1 MKLIPHLVAALTAA
15 ACIWGTPAGAENW
28 PGWRGPRG
36 DGTSTDKQAPTQW
49 SSTNNIAWKTPIAG
63 LGHSSPIIW
72 GDRLFLTTAL
82 PETQERLLLCL
93 ERATGKLLW
102 QQTVLRAPL
111 EAKNGENSFASSTPV
126 TDGRR
131 VYVTFLDGK
140 DVVVAA
146 YDFSGK
152 QLWLVRPGGFL
163 SQWGFCHTPV
173 LHENKVIIVCD
184 SKGENF
190 ITALKDTD
198 GQTVWKTMRDNPSQ
212 SYSAPLIRTMAGR
225 QQMIVSGNRSIS
237 SYDPATGK
245 QWWRVNGPSIDSVA
259 TPVFNEASGLVL
271 AGSSWPDK
279 VVIAIRP
286 DGEGD
291 VTESKVV
298 WSSKV
303 GAPYVPSFLSV
314 GPYLFTSAFSQEG
327 HCLEAATGKVLW
339 KSRMGLHHASPVLAN
354 GLVYYVND
362 DGVAHV
368 VKAGP
373 EYELVSRNEIGE
385 KVYASPALSEGQL
398 FLRTFKHLYCIEAG
412 K

>member
-1 MKLIPHLVAALTAA
+1 MLRDWPDEGMGLIAAAYLRESGAPEQAYHLRRLIWKCLAEGELGFAYHLTCDMESRLAGEPFILPSWVPEALLLGPALVPDDYELQQELLGLFSRFDADALFREDTRDWNLALRLVLAAAALRPAVLGPVTGA
-15 ACIWGTPAGAENW
+15 GTVL
-28 PGWRGPRG
+28 
-36 DGTSTDKQAPTQW
+36 
-49 SSTNNIAWKTPIAG
+49 AG
-63 LGHSSPIIW
+63 LHLG
-72 GDRLFLTTAL
+72 
-82 PETQERLLLCL
+82 
-93 ERATGKLLW
+93 
-102 QQTVLRAPL
+102 
-111 EAKNGENSFASSTPV
+111 
-126 TDGRR
+126 
-131 VYVTFLDGK
+131 
-140 DVVVAA
+140 
-146 YDFSGK
+146 
-152 QLWLVRPGGFL
+152 
-163 SQWGFCHTPV
+163 HTPV

-245 QWWRVNGPSIDSVA
+245 QSWRVNGPSIDSVA

>member
-1 MKLIPHLVAALTAA
+1 MGLIAAAYLRESGAPEQAYHLRRLIWKCLAEGELGFAYHLTCDMESRLAGEPFILPSWVPEALLLGPALVPDDYELQQELLGLFSRFDADALFREDTRDWNLALRLVLAAAALRPAVLGPVTGA
-15 ACIWGTPAGAENW
+15 GTVL
-28 PGWRGPRG
+28 
-36 DGTSTDKQAPTQW
+36 
-49 SSTNNIAWKTPIAG
+49 AG
-63 LGHSSPIIW
+63 LHLG
-72 GDRLFLTTAL
+72 
-82 PETQERLLLCL
+82 
-93 ERATGKLLW
+93 
-102 QQTVLRAPL
+102 
-111 EAKNGENSFASSTPV
+111 
-126 TDGRR
+126 
-131 VYVTFLDGK
+131 
-140 DVVVAA
+140 
-146 YDFSGK
+146 
-152 QLWLVRPGGFL
+152 
-163 SQWGFCHTPV
+163 HTPV

-237 SYDPATGK
+237 SYYPATGK